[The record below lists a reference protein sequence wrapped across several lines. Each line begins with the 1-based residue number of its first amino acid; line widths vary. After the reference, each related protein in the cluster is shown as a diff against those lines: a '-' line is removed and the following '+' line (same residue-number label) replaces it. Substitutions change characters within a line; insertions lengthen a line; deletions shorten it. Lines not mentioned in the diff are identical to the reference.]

1 MADGNR
7 DKALRLL
14 EAQIK
19 FVQAQLGPDR
29 FAGLVEAEV
38 DHALSAAGELA
49 LDGLVSRDQ
58 IKATARK
65 YVTTMQI
72 HGSIPELA
80 GEIATRVYRHRA
92 QDENRIGEV
101 VDTEHIEALAAKLLE
116 LPLVR
121 ERLPE
126 SPLAISVVS
135 WWLYQIALGVLV
147 HNRELAVRVPGV
159 SSLLAAGGQIVG
171 TVAPGA
177 RLDLDLQLREL
188 AERGARFLLHRASA
202 PGGSRHESPLYDA
215 VIDLW
220 REQSDESMSS
230 FRQYLSQEDLEDLLV
245 IGYEFWLAFRGTAY
259 LNSLVDEGIDFFFDK
274 YGGFTLRA
282 LLAEFGIER
291 EDLVEEALRFAPP
304 VIQVLSENG
313 MLAAFLRR
321 RLEPFYLSDTVLAL
335 LE

>member
-1 MADGNR
+1 MTDGRR
-7 DKALRLL
+7 DKALRFL
-14 EAQIK
+14 EVQIK

-38 DHALSAAGELA
+38 DHALSAAGELV
-49 LDGLVSRDQ
+49 LDRLVSRDQ

-65 YVTTMQI
+65 YVTTMQVQ
-72 HGSIPELA
+72 GSIPELI
-80 GEIATRVYRHRA
+80 GEIAARVYGHRA

-101 VDTEHIEALAAKLLE
+101 VGTEHIEALAAKLLE

-121 ERLPE
+121 AQLPE

-135 WWLYQIALGVLV
+135 WWLYRIAIDLVV
-147 HNRELAVRVPGV
+147 HNREVAERVPGV

-177 RLDLDLQLREL
+177 RLNLDLRMLEL
-188 AERGARFLLHRASA
+188 AERGARFLLHRARA
-202 PGGSRHESPLYDA
+202 AGGSRQESPVYDA

-220 REQSDESMSS
+220 HEQADEPMSS
-230 FRQYLSQEDLEDLLV
+230 FLQYLSRDDLEDLLV
-245 IGYEFWLAFRGTAY
+245 IGYEFWVAFRGTAY
-259 LNSLVDEGIDFFFDK
+259 LHSLLDEGVDFFFDK
-274 YGGFTLRA
+274 YGDFTLSE
-282 LLAEFGIER
+282 LLEEFGIER

-313 MLAAFLRR
+313 MLATFLRR
-321 RLEPFYLSDTVLAL
+321 RLEPFFLSDEVLGL

>member
-1 MADGNR
+1 MTDGDR

-19 FVQAQLGPDR
+19 FVQAQLVPDS
-29 FAGLVEAEV
+29 FAGLVETEV
-38 DHALSAAGELA
+38 DHALSAAGELV
-49 LDGLVSRDQ
+49 LDRLVSRDQ

-65 YVTTMQI
+65 YVATMQI

-80 GEIATRVYRHRA
+80 DEIATRVYGHRA
-92 QDENRIGEV
+92 QDENLIGEV
-101 VDTEHIEALAAKLLE
+101 VDTKHIEEFVAKLLE

-121 ERLPE
+121 ERLPQ
-126 SPLAISVVS
+126 SPLAISAVS
-135 WWLYQIALGVLV
+135 WWMYRIANDVV
-147 HNRELAVRVPGV
+147 VRNREVAERVPGV
-159 SSLLAAGGQIVG
+159 SSLLAAGGKIVG
-171 TVAPGA
+171 RVAPDA
-177 RLDLDLQLREL
+177 RLDLDLRLREL
-188 AERGARFLLHRASA
+188 AERGARFLLDRARAS
-202 PGGSRHESPLYDA
+202 GGSPDESPVYDA

-220 REQSDESMSS
+220 QEQADEPMSS
-230 FRQYLSQEDLEDLLV
+230 FRQYLSQEDLEDLFV

-259 LNSLVDEGIDFFFDK
+259 LRSLVDEGIDFFFDK
-274 YGGFTLRA
+274 YGDFTLRE
-282 LLAEFGIER
+282 LLEEFGIER

-321 RLEPFYLSDTVLAL
+321 RLEPFFLSDTVLAL

>member
-1 MADGNR
+1 MTDRDR

-14 EAQIK
+14 DAQIE

-29 FAGLVEAEV
+29 FAGLVEMEV
-38 DHALSAAGELA
+38 DQALLAARELV
-49 LDGLVSRDQ
+49 LDRLVSRDQ

-72 HGSIPELA
+72 QGSIPELA
-80 GEIATRVYRHRA
+80 GEIAARVYGHRA

-101 VDTEHIEALAAKLLE
+101 LDTEHVEALAAKLLE

-135 WWLYQIALGVLV
+135 WWLYQIALDVV
-147 HNRELAVRVPGV
+147 VRNRELAKRVPGL
-159 SSLLAAGGQIVG
+159 SSLLAAGGQIAG
-171 TVAPGA
+171 TLAPGA
-177 RLDLDLQLREL
+177 RLDLDLRLREL
-188 AERGARFLLHRASA
+188 ADGGARFLLHRARA
-202 PGGSRHESPLYDA
+202 PGGSGDESPLYDA
-215 VIDLW
+215 MIDLW
-220 REQSDESMSS
+220 LEQADESMGS

-245 IGYEFWLAFRGTAY
+245 IGYELWLAFRGTAY
-259 LNSLVDEGIDFFFDK
+259 LHSLLDEGVDFFFDK
-274 YGGFTLRA
+274 YGDFTLRS
-282 LLAEFGIER
+282 LLEEFGVER

-304 VIQVLSENG
+304 VIQALSENG
-313 MLAAFLRR
+313 MLAALLRR
-321 RLEPFYLSDTVLAL
+321 RLEPFFLSDAVLAL